1 MSVLMELRGLQKWYP
16 QGDGV
21 VKALDGVDLTVE
33 EGEFVTII
41 GPSGSGKSTLMNQLG
56 CLDQPTGGRY
66 RLEGEDVASLNEEQ
80 LSHIRRKTIGFVF
93 QGFHLLPGLT
103 ALENVELPLYYQRI
117 PALERRR
124 MALEALDR
132 VGLSHRAEHLPAQM
146 SGGQQQRT
154 AIARAIA
161 PRPPL
166 ILADEP
172 TGNLDRQAGAQIME
186 LLRQLWQ
193 EGRTLILI
201 THDPDIAAKAPRTV
215 VIRDGRVVEEVRRD
229 QMPQSGLRADN
240 PE

>member
-1 MSVLMELRGLQKWYP
+1 MELQQLQKWYP
-16 QGDGV
+16 QGEGL
-21 VKALDGVDLTVE
+21 VKALDGVNLTVE
-33 EGEFVTII
+33 TGEFVTII

-66 RLEGEDVASLNEEQ
+66 LLEGEDVAALDEAQ
-80 LSHIRRKTIGFVF
+80 LSRIRRKTIGFVF

-117 PALERRR
+117 PPLERRR
-124 MALEALDR
+124 LALEALDR
-132 VGLSHRAEHLPAQM
+132 VGLAQRADHLPAQM

-172 TGNLDRQAGAQIME
+172 TGNLDREAGQQVMA
-186 LLRQLWQ
+186 LLRELWQ

-201 THDPDIAAKAPRTV
+201 THDPDIAAQAPRTV
-215 VIRDGRVVEEVRRD
+215 VIRDGKVVEEVRRE
-229 QMPQSGLRADN
+229 QMSYGQAKIG
-240 PE
+240 

>member
-1 MSVLMELRGLQKWYP
+1 MELQQLQKWYP
-16 QGDGV
+16 QGEGL
-21 VKALDGVDLTVE
+21 VKALDGVNLTVE
-33 EGEFVTII
+33 TGEFVTII

-66 RLEGEDVASLNEEQ
+66 LLEGEDVAALDEAQ
-80 LSHIRRKTIGFVF
+80 LSRIRRKTIGFVF

-117 PALERRR
+117 PPLERRR
-124 MALEALDR
+124 LALEALDR
-132 VGLSHRAEHLPAQM
+132 VGLAQRADHLPAQM

-172 TGNLDRQAGAQIME
+172 TGNLDREAGQQVMA
-186 LLRQLWQ
+186 LLRELWQ

-201 THDPDIAAKAPRTV
+201 THDPDIAAQAPRTV
-215 VIRDGRVVEEVRRD
+215 VIRDGKVVEEVRRE
-229 QMPQSGLRADN
+229 QMSYGQTKSG
-240 PE
+240 

>member
-1 MSVLMELRGLQKWYP
+1 MSVLMELRELQKWYP

-56 CLDQPTGGRY
+56 CLDQPTGGHY

-215 VIRDGRVVEEVRRD
+215 VIQDGRVVEEVRRD
-229 QMPQSGLRADN
+229 QMP
-240 PE
+240 

>member
-1 MSVLMELRGLQKWYP
+1 MELQQLQKWYP
-16 QGDGV
+16 QGEGL
-21 VKALDGVDLTVE
+21 VKALDGVNLTVE
-33 EGEFVTII
+33 TGEFVTII

-66 RLEGEDVASLNEEQ
+66 LLEGEDVAALDEAQ
-80 LSHIRRKTIGFVF
+80 LSRIRRKTIGFVF

-117 PALERRR
+117 PPLERRR
-124 MALEALDR
+124 LALEALDR
-132 VGLSHRAEHLPAQM
+132 VGLAQRADHLPAQM

-172 TGNLDRQAGAQIME
+172 TGNLDREAGQQVMA
-186 LLRQLWQ
+186 LLRELWQ

-201 THDPDIAAKAPRTV
+201 THDPDIAAQAPRTV
-215 VIRDGRVVEEVRRD
+215 VIRDGKVVEEVRRE
-229 QMPQSGLRADN
+229 QMSYGQAKSG
-240 PE
+240 

>member
-1 MSVLMELRGLQKWYP
+1 MELQQLQKWYP
-16 QGDGV
+16 QGEGL
-21 VKALDGVDLTVE
+21 VKALDGVNLTVE
-33 EGEFVTII
+33 TGEFVTII

-66 RLEGEDVASLNEEQ
+66 LLEGEDVAALDEAQ
-80 LSHIRRKTIGFVF
+80 LSRIRRRTIGFVF

-117 PALERRR
+117 PPLERRR
-124 MALEALDR
+124 LALEALDR
-132 VGLSHRAEHLPAQM
+132 VGLAQRADHLPAQM

-172 TGNLDRQAGAQIME
+172 TGNLDREAGQQVMA
-186 LLRQLWQ
+186 LLRELWQ

-201 THDPDIAAKAPRTV
+201 THDPDIAAQAPRTV
-215 VIRDGRVVEEVRRD
+215 VIRDGKVVEEVRRE
-229 QMPQSGLRADN
+229 QMSYGQAKSG
-240 PE
+240 

>member
-1 MSVLMELRGLQKWYP
+1 
-16 QGDGV
+16 
-21 VKALDGVDLTVE
+21 
-33 EGEFVTII
+33 
-41 GPSGSGKSTLMNQLG
+41 
-56 CLDQPTGGRY
+56 
-66 RLEGEDVASLNEEQ
+66 
-80 LSHIRRKTIGFVF
+80 
-93 QGFHLLPGLT
+93 
-103 ALENVELPLYYQRI
+103 
-117 PALERRR
+117 

-229 QMPQSGLRADN
+229 QMP
-240 PE
+240 

>member
-1 MSVLMELRGLQKWYP
+1 MELQQLQKWYP
-16 QGDGV
+16 QGEGL
-21 VKALDGVDLTVE
+21 VKALDGVNLTVE
-33 EGEFVTII
+33 TGEFVTII

-66 RLEGEDVASLNEEQ
+66 LLEGEDVAALDEAQ
-80 LSHIRRKTIGFVF
+80 LSRIRRKTIGFVF

-117 PALERRR
+117 PPLERRR
-124 MALEALDR
+124 LALEALDR
-132 VGLSHRAEHLPAQM
+132 VGLAQRADHLPTQM

-172 TGNLDRQAGAQIME
+172 TGNLDREAGQQVMA
-186 LLRQLWQ
+186 LLRELWQ

-201 THDPDIAAKAPRTV
+201 THDPDIAAQAPRTV
-215 VIRDGRVVEEVRRD
+215 VIRDGKVVEEVRRE
-229 QMPQSGLRADN
+229 QMSYGQAKIG
-240 PE
+240 

>member
-146 SGGQQQRT
+146 SGGHCQSHRAPSSPDSGGRT
-154 AIARAIA
+154 NRESGPAGGSSDHGTAPAVVA
-161 PRPPL
+161 GGPNPHPHYPRP
-166 ILADEP
+166 
-172 TGNLDRQAGAQIME
+172 RY
-186 LLRQLWQ
+186 R
-193 EGRTLILI
+193 
-201 THDPDIAAKAPRTV
+201 
-215 VIRDGRVVEEVRRD
+215 
-229 QMPQSGLRADN
+229 S
-240 PE
+240 

>member
-1 MSVLMELRGLQKWYP
+1 MELRELQKWYP

-132 VGLSHRAEHLPAQM
+132 VGLSHRAEHLPTQM

-229 QMPQSGLRADN
+229 QMPYERAKSG
-240 PE
+240 